1 MHAVDKGR
9 RQQAPLLD
17 AHVGLWH
24 RHTGRRLF
32 SVQSS
37 GLQIRRRRTDDGLLA
52 EARQEIPMG
61 ESSMKKFMA
70 ATIAGL
76 GLALAATT
84 VSAQAPATLAQIKQ
98 RNILN
103 CGSNTGLA
111 GFGVPDGQGNWGGL
125 DVEYCRAVAAA
136 IFNDPAKVK
145 FIPLSAKD
153 RFTAL
158 QSGEV
163 DLLVRNS
170 TWTMTRDASLGI
182 LFTGVNYYDG
192 QGFMV
197 RKKLGVTSA
206 LQLSGASVC
215 TQQGTTTELN
225 LADFFRANNLKYEV
239 VAFASS
245 DETVKAYDAGR
256 CDAFT
261 TDASGLYAERLK
273 LAMPDD
279 HMVLPE
285 IISKEPLGPS
295 VRNNDPQ
302 WFNLVKWVHFAMLNA
317 EELGVTKANVDEMM
331 KSPNPEIK
339 RLLGTEGKFGETI
352 GLTTD
357 WAYRIVKHVGNYGE
371 SFEKNVGTGS
381 LLKIARGQNALW
393 TKGGLQYAP
402 PVR

>member
-1 MHAVDKGR
+1 
-9 RQQAPLLD
+9 
-17 AHVGLWH
+17 
-24 RHTGRRLF
+24 
-32 SVQSS
+32 
-37 GLQIRRRRTDDGLLA
+37 
-52 EARQEIPMG
+52 
-61 ESSMKKFMA
+61 MKTFIA
-70 ATIAGL
+70 AAIAGL
-76 GLALAATT
+76 GLAISATA
-84 VSAQAPATLAQIKQ
+84 VSAQAPAALAQIKTKGV
-98 RNILN
+98 IT
-103 CGSNTGLA
+103 CGVGPGLA
-111 GFGVPDGQGNWGGL
+111 GFGIPDAQGAWSGL
-125 DVEYCRAVAAA
+125 DVDLCRAISAA
-136 IFNDPAKVK
+136 IFNDPSKVK
-145 FIPLSAKD
+145 YIPLSSKD

-225 LADFFRANNLKYEV
+225 LADYFRANNLKYEV

-245 DETVKAYDAGR
+245 DETIKAYDAGR

-273 LAMPDD
+273 LTAPDD
-279 HMVLPE
+279 HIVLPE

-295 VRNNDPQ
+295 VRNNDPS
-302 WFNLVKWVHFAMLNA
+302 WFNLVKWVHYAMLNA
-317 EELGVTKANVDEMM
+317 EELGVTKANVDEML

-339 RLLGTEGKFGETI
+339 RLLGTEGKFGEAI

-357 WAYRIVKHVGNYGE
+357 WAYRIIKHVGNYGE
-371 SFEKNVGTGS
+371 SFEKNVGQGS
-381 LLKIARGQNALW
+381 LLKIARGQNGLW

>member
-1 MHAVDKGR
+1 
-9 RQQAPLLD
+9 
-17 AHVGLWH
+17 
-24 RHTGRRLF
+24 
-32 SVQSS
+32 
-37 GLQIRRRRTDDGLLA
+37 
-52 EARQEIPMG
+52 
-61 ESSMKKFMA
+61 MA
-70 ATIAGL
+70 AAVAGF
-76 GLALAATT
+76 GFALAAA
-84 VSAQAPATLAQIKQ
+84 SAQAQAPQTLSQVKS
-98 RNILN
+98 RGILN

-111 GFGVPDGQGNWGGL
+111 GFGVPDAQGNWTGL
-125 DVEYCRAVAAA
+125 DVEFCRAISAT
-136 IFNDPAKVK
+136 IFNDPTKVK

-163 DLLVRNS
+163 DVLVRNS
-170 TWTMTRDASLGI
+170 TWTMSRDTALG
-182 LFTGVNYYDG
+182 LQFTGVNYYDG
-192 QGFMV
+192 QGFLV

-206 LQLSGASVC
+206 MQLNGASVC

-239 VAFASS
+239 VAFATS
-245 DETVKAYDAGR
+245 DETVKAYDSGR

-273 LAMPDD
+273 LTAPDD

-285 IISKEPLGPS
+285 IISKEPLGPAT
-295 VRNNDPQ
+295 RNNDAQ
-302 WFNLVKWVHFAMLNA
+302 WFGLIKWVHYAMLNA
-317 EELGVTKANVDEMM
+317 EELGVTKANVDEML
-331 KSPNPEIK
+331 KSSNPEIK
-339 RLLGTEGKFGETI
+339 RLLGTEGKFGESI

-357 WAYRIVKHVGNYGE
+357 WAYRIIKHVGNYGE
-371 SFEKNVGTGS
+371 SFERSVGQGS